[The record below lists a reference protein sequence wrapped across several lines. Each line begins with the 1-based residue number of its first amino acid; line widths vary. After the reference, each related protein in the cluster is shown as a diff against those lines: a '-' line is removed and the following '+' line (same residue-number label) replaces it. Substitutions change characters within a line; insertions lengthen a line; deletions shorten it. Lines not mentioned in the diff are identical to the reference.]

1 MELAS
6 YFFVAVFFELILLDF
21 DQMGLEGLF
30 RDETTRKT
38 GRVERSKRAAADP
51 FQPFL
56 AVAEHRYAAH
66 TRGPV

>member
-21 DQMGLEGLF
+21 DQMGMQGLF
-30 RDETTRKT
+30 RDESIRKP
-38 GRVERSKRAAADP
+38 GREERSKRAAADP

-56 AVAEHRYAAH
+56 AVADHRYPAH